1 MKKVIYLIGVCTLGF
16 WLSSSG
22 GRSRAP
28 LEKESLSPVMINN
41 EVERSVDEN
50 ERQKT
55 LNNKQTLNTT
65 TEALNR
71 SQWEKYKETGRK
83 IQDRLR
89 IVDFTL
95 QAIPTGYVIS
105 ERAKEIKQVQQK
117 IYREMRNAPDVFRE
131 AFPIILPKQINF
143 IDDLQMVTRFL
154 AGIVL
159 SYGAI
164 NQMER
169 AERQILLDYALSEV
183 NRLYND
189 SYATLTVIR
198 ETSYTIQRRRS
209 LFQYYI
215 DRDKELA
222 QDILKNV
229 KSLGV

>member
-1 MKKVIYLIGVCTLGF
+1 M
-16 WLSSSG
+16 
-22 GRSRAP
+22 
-28 LEKESLSPVMINN
+28 
-41 EVERSVDEN
+41 
-50 ERQKT
+50 
-55 LNNKQTLNTT
+55 
-65 TEALNR
+65 
-71 SQWEKYKETGRK
+71 
-83 IQDRLR
+83 R

-189 SYATLTVIR
+189 SYATLSVIR
-198 ETSYTIQRRRS
+198 ETSYAIQRRRS

-229 KSLGV
+229 KSLGI